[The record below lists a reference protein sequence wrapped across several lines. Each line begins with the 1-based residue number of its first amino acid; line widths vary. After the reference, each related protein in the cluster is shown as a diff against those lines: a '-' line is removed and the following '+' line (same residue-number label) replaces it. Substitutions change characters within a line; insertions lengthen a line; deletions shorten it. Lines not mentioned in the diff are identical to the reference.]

1 MPKLPLF
8 QLSVERQNRLKEI
21 LHDAKQSIKDRLGLR
36 NTFGDRILI
45 KDEVLVW
52 QGKKLLFK
60 SKGHIVSQGLTELV
74 NLMGVGGTTTTYGTP
89 GSGCPYLLLE
99 LLIHEVYRTT
109 TTYGTP
115 GSGWADQSRGKM
127 LVGTGTGATTAA
139 MTGLVTPN
147 STLPT
152 TVTELGLFLQVDTT
166 TQSGLIANPTAGV
179 YRVSF
184 IATWAAAA
192 LTAITVTELG
202 LFLQVDTTL
211 RAFNGTVTPAN
222 YVFFSRL
229 SSSDGDFTAF
239 LVNIAVPLTVEW
251 RLTFTFA

>member
-1 MPKLPLF
+1 MNTKLMPKLPLF

-152 TVTELGLFLQVDTT
+152 T
-166 TQSGLIANPTAGV
+166 QSGLIANPTAGV

>member
-89 GSGCPYLLLE
+89 GSG
-99 LLIHEVYRTT
+99 
-109 TTYGTP
+109 
-115 GSGWADQSRGKM
+115 WADQSRGKM

-152 TVTELGLFLQVDTT
+152 
-166 TQSGLIANPTAGV
+166 
-179 YRVSF
+179 
-184 IATWAAAA
+184 
-192 LTAITVTELG
+192 TVTELG

>member
-1 MPKLPLF
+1 MNTKLMPKLPLF

-89 GSGCPYLLLE
+89 GSG
-99 LLIHEVYRTT
+99 
-109 TTYGTP
+109 
-115 GSGWADQSRGKM
+115 WADQSRGKM

-152 TVTELGLFLQVDTT
+152 T
-166 TQSGLIANPTAGV
+166 QSGLGWADQIANPTAGV

>member
-1 MPKLPLF
+1 MNTKLMPKLPLF

-89 GSGCPYLLLE
+89 GSG
-99 LLIHEVYRTT
+99 
-109 TTYGTP
+109 
-115 GSGWADQSRGKM
+115 WANQSRGKM

-147 STLPT
+147 STLP
-152 TVTELGLFLQVDTT
+152 T

>member
-1 MPKLPLF
+1 MNTKLMPKLPLF

-89 GSGCPYLLLE
+89 GSG
-99 LLIHEVYRTT
+99 
-109 TTYGTP
+109 
-115 GSGWADQSRGKM
+115 WADQSRGKM

-147 STLPT
+147 STLP
-152 TVTELGLFLQVDTT
+152 T

>member
-74 NLMGVGGTTTTYGTP
+74 NLMGVGG
-89 GSGCPYLLLE
+89 
-99 LLIHEVYRTT
+99 TT